1 MECLVRIVAVG
12 IMLAHAFPA
21 FGVLPPEKEAERRA
35 VHEAQMRE
43 RREAADVVVVGLV
56 AKSTIRDNRVPRH
69 KDKDPSTHDVLKEDI
84 TLTVVVQQAVR
95 SSPPIAEGSAIVV
108 TYQRVIP
115 RYPGPTPYVPPRL
128 NVGDKR
134 VMYLSRAGDGAFSL
148 AADDMSFEI
157 AR

>member
-1 MECLVRIVAVG
+1 MECLVRIVVVG
-12 IMLAHAFPA
+12 IILAHAFPA

-35 VHEAQMRE
+35 VHEAQMRG

-56 AKSTIRDNRVPRH
+56 AKSTIRDNRVSWRKH
-69 KDKDPSTHDVLKEDI
+69 KDPKIQDVLKEDI

-95 SSPPIAEGSAIVV
+95 SSSPIAEGSTIVV
-108 TYQRVIP
+108 AYQRVIP
-115 RYPGPTPYVPPRL
+115 RYPGPTPYVPSRL

-134 VMYLSRAGDGAFSL
+134 VMYLSRAGTGTFSL
-148 AADDMSFEI
+148 AADDMSFEV